1 MHKEIGINSVPT
13 SYVKDEDF
21 VVSFARGI
29 KLLEA
34 FGVEKQ
40 KLNVTQIATR
50 SQLSRTA
57 TRRYLRT
64 LYTLGYLDSDD
75 HYYWLTHRV
84 LRFSSAYLNSSH
96 LSKISQPILN
106 LLSVETKFT
115 FSVVVLDEHEVVPIA
130 RSYLPQQDNL
140 RISPYGMHLG
150 NRLPAHATST
160 GKVLLASL
168 DETLQQEWL
177 KKYGLKRLTSYTEID
192 EHVFL
197 ASLKQVAIQDY
208 CLSSEEHELGVI
220 ALAVPVVNTQGKY
233 VAALNCIAQSN
244 KTTATYLIEKIL
256 PLLRNTVA
264 ELRAM
269 I

>member
-1 MHKEIGINSVPT
+1 MRMDAVKNTEQSAPI
-13 SYVKDEDF
+13 KDEDF
-21 VVSFARGI
+21 VMSFARGI

-34 FGVEKQ
+34 FGVERQ

-64 LYTLGYLDSDD
+64 LYALGYLDSDD

-106 LLSVETKFT
+106 LLSVETQFT
-115 FSVVVLDEHEVVPIA
+115 FSIVVLDEHEVVPIA

-160 GKVLLASL
+160 GKILLAAL
-168 DETLQQEWL
+168 DPAAQQAWL
-177 KKYGLKRLTSYTEID
+177 NQYGLKRLTPYTQLD
-192 EHVFL
+192 EQAFLETLHHVAL
-197 ASLKQVAIQDY
+197 QDY

-220 ALAVPVVNTQGKY
+220 ALAVPVIDAQGKY
-233 VAALNCIAQSN
+233 VAALNCITQTN
-244 KTTATYLIEKIL
+244 KTTAAYLVEKVL

-264 ELRAM
+264 ELRMM

>member
-1 MHKEIGINSVPT
+1 MEVDRDSSSSTP
-13 SYVKDEDF
+13 VKNDDF
-21 VVSFARGI
+21 VMSFARGI

-34 FGVEKQ
+34 FGVERQ

-64 LYTLGYLDSDD
+64 LYRLGYVDSDE

-106 LLSVETKFT
+106 LLSSTTQFT
-115 FSVVVLDEHEVVPIA
+115 FSVVVLDEHEVVPVA
-130 RSYLPQQDNL
+130 RSYLAQQDNL

-160 GKVLLASL
+160 GKVLLAAL
-168 DETLQQEWL
+168 DKTQQREWL
-177 KKYGLKRLTSYTEID
+177 KKYGLKRLTPYTQLD
-192 EHVFL
+192 EQAFL
-197 ASLKQVAIQDY
+197 DDLKQIATQDY
-208 CLSSEEHELGVI
+208 CLSSEEHELGIV
-220 ALAVPVVNTQGKY
+220 ALAVPIVDAQGKY
-233 VAALNCIAQSN
+233 ISALNCIAQTN
-244 KTTATYLIEKIL
+244 KTTEIYLLEKIL

-264 ELRAM
+264 ELRMM